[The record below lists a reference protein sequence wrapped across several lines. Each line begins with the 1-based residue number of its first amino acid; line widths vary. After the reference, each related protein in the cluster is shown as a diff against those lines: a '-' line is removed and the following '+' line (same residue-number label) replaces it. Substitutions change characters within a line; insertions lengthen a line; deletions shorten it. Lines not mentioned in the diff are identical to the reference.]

1 MSNVIDYERIDF
13 QDRPATQTPLGERN
27 LDKMDKAIYDIATY
41 LNKEGEFILQA
52 SSWSASGSSTYP
64 YKLFIQDGRYS
75 DDDKPFG
82 QVWGMNEIETQDEID
97 CIKYIKKVTVGHTG
111 ITVYATSAPT
121 VNLKLILKM

>member
-1 MSNVIDYERIDF
+1 MSDIDYEKVDWE
-13 QDRPATQTPLGERN
+13 DEPSTQTSVSRRN
-27 LDKMDKAIYDIATY
+27 LGKMDQAIYDIAKY
-41 LNKEGEFILQA
+41 LNKEGEFILQT
-52 SSWSASGSSTYP
+52 SSWSSSGSSTYP

-97 CIKYIKKVTVGHTG
+97 CIKYIKKVTVDHTG